1 MWVLNDFEGNPIRY
15 YDFPAEGAVK
25 VEEVVE
31 PKLTY
36 DELFDAVG
44 ECLI

>member
-1 MWVLNDFEGNPIRY
+1 MWVLFDFDGQPIRY
-15 YDFPAEGAVK
+15 YDFPAEGTVK
-25 VEEVVE
+25 VEE

-36 DELFDAVG
+36 DELFATVG